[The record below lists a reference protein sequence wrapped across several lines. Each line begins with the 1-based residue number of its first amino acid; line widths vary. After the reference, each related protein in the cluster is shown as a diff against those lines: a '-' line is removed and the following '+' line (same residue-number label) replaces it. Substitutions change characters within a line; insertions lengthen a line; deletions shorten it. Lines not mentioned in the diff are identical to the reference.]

1 MCLLNVRFAPDSDRI
16 ADIAGGP
23 SLEGYRVIRI
33 DWGHRVVANL
43 LARGQD
49 LVNGLKNTPV
59 ELNPGRRAPA
69 DYPKPEVRHPLA
81 VT

>member
-49 LVNGLKNTPV
+49 LVNGLKNTPSNSIRV
-59 ELNPGRRAPA
+59 VARRPITQNRKSGI
-69 DYPKPEVRHPLA
+69 P
-81 VT
+81 